1 MPVIRIAKRDRYT
14 TIPNPT
20 LRDDALSLAATGLLS
35 MMLSYPDD
43 WQFNY
48 THLISMKTNG
58 RDAFKAAMRELVAA
72 GYVRKAP
79 KRNADGTV
87 EGWEWEVLDEKP
99 TVLLE
104 NRQTVKPSDG
114 EPAPTKTERP
124 TKTEKNEL
132 LSAAPTLAESK
143 TSASRE
149 TVRVLLDAWNENRG
163 VLAAA
168 RSASGPRLQKLLA
181 FAAQVGDIGEAVRV
195 LTDATKNVASDDW
208 WIRNKGKYG
217 LDNLLAGGK
226 VFQRAE
232 SYEAGVATEK
242 VTGVAV
248 GDAIEFRYRV
258 GSVERWAP
266 GVVRAITDAQ
276 YVVWHEGQGREFRV
290 PHRDVRRP

>member
-104 NRQTVKPSDG
+104 NRQTVRPSDG
-114 EPAPTKTERP
+114 ESTPTKTERP